1 MASENPDDL
10 ARALAALGS
19 ATLGESGGKP
29 MHPRIAAV
37 WPGAA
42 VAGPAF
48 TVSCSTADNVAI
60 HAAVAEAP
68 PGSVLVVATD
78 PPERG
83 YWGEVLTTAA
93 EVRGIRGLVIDGG
106 VRDVAA
112 LEAHRFPV
120 FSALIALPGAAK
132 ARGGEIGGA
141 VRVGDADVHTGDW
154 VVGDRDGVVVIARDE
169 LSDTLER
176 ARGRAAKETAM
187 FAKLREGAT
196 TVELLGL
203 NTASVTRPSPDAG

>member
-1 MASENPDDL
+1 MASDDPDHL
-10 ARALAALGS
+10 ARALLALGA

-29 MHPRIAAV
+29 LHPRIRSA

-42 VAGPAF
+42 TAGPAYS
-48 TVSCSTADNVAI
+48 VRCATADNLAV

-68 PGSVLVVATD
+68 AGSVLVVAAD

-112 LEAHRFPV
+112 LEAHGFPV
-120 FSALIALPGAAK
+120 FSALVALRGATK
-132 ARGGEIGGA
+132 MSGGDIGGT
-141 VRVGDADVHTGDW
+141 VRVGDVDVHTGDW
-154 VVGDRDGVVVIARDE
+154 VVGDRDGVIVVARDD
-169 LSDTLER
+169 LRDTLER
-176 ARGRAAKETAM
+176 ARVRADKETAM

-203 NTASVTRPSPDAG
+203 DSASVTRP